1 MGVKQIEKIMDAAK
15 TVAAVLLS
23 FMATVLLI
31 CLVSSTPLQTVKD
44 FFMGPFQT
52 VRRMGN
58 IIEMAI
64 PICFTGCGICI
75 MYSTGH
81 INMGSSGYF
90 YAGGLAASV
99 LAYGVLLPA
108 GVHPLACILFGGV
121 ITALIAAIPAV
132 LCIQWDINEVVSSL
146 MLNYIWVYLGTWIL
160 RSFMLDPTAGFNASK
175 AYQESAMLPRLL
187 PGTRIHAGLLI
198 AAAVIVFSWLFLKK
212 TK

>member
-64 PICFTGCGICI
+64 PICFTGCEIGRA
-75 MYSTGH
+75 H
-81 INMGSSGYF
+81 
-90 YAGGLAASV
+90 V
-99 LAYGVLLPA
+99 
-108 GVHPLACILFGGV
+108 
-121 ITALIAAIPAV
+121 
-132 LCIQWDINEVVSSL
+132 
-146 MLNYIWVYLGTWIL
+146 
-160 RSFMLDPTAGFNASK
+160 
-175 AYQESAMLPRLL
+175 
-187 PGTRIHAGLLI
+187 
-198 AAAVIVFSWLFLKK
+198 
-212 TK
+212 